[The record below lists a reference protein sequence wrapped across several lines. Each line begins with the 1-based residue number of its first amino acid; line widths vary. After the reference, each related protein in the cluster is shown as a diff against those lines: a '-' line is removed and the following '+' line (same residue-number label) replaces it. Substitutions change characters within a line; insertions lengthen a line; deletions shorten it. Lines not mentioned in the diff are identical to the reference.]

1 MDILEQYGI
10 PRPAGWFSDGGAST
24 PDRIIQNRLIIS
36 QICHSC
42 AKPLAFER
50 YCSHCGHDSCIKCTG
65 EVPGN
70 IPKHIIPT
78 SSAPYKEHNHTDRAP
93 ELPTQ
98 EHPISEDGQPTR
110 VTLGMARR
118 RKTPRLV
125 SEPET
130 SKTPRPTRQKSRL
143 IPKIDQELL
152 KPVRKKTIAV
162 PTEVSSSV
170 KNNPFFMADRGTVK
184 KPSEPTI
191 TARSVQVERKPKHS
205 DCVPDRLLSKSPRAS
220 HVQKE
225 CSDPSCRAT
234 HAGHHPTRHS
244 ISCATQRSLGA
255 LVVEGND
262 LDMIDEDKDRH
273 EVKHAPAVEKS
284 PSRHKLQ
291 MKIDQ
296 LYHHGQD
303 MHHSQHIMEHLAAGV
318 NTLPSSAT
326 EEKSPRGPDGRSRM
340 DNYKLSAH
348 SQPTSDH
355 SLSQD
360 ETVTIGTETTKHSLS
375 RDTAVPGEIE
385 SKPLNLN
392 EHKGDRH
399 PRPNS
404 HEPHVNTHNDAHWI
418 KSALGTHGQ
427 ACDVQEHHS
436 RSPTSRPTGA
446 KPTPAPQ
453 TPNKGRGTSH
463 EENGK
468 NTPQAQN
475 TPLPD
480 KTHSVSPGS
489 CKRPKELDE
498 PVPGVHMLRKTIPRD
513 DPEKS
518 NAETTNISSWR
529 TQLRKVDKS
538 PEQPSNQRL
547 TPSHVE
553 NWRSELSSVNQRTP
567 VSEKD
572 KKEDCINCNP
582 NQYISPQAENSSQS
596 FAEVGL
602 QKKPELELSTAFK
615 SPIPRLKVTD
625 VELSLARQGDE
636 ELMAK
641 RQELHDK
648 EAEEQNS
655 PQPPGKKDDPE
666 RKDSLMST
674 VIHDPTPM
682 MPYKHMCAW
691 RARYMDLKSQV
702 DQLGDETGCP
712 LSDGRAGTLCSH
724 THTDI
729 DIEGLTVVMHFK
741 GKDDLVVNTD
751 LTEGL
756 QEHHKQQGTRD

>member
-1 MDILEQYGI
+1 
-10 PRPAGWFSDGGAST
+10 
-24 PDRIIQNRLIIS
+24 
-36 QICHSC
+36 
-42 AKPLAFER
+42 
-50 YCSHCGHDSCIKCTG
+50 
-65 EVPGN
+65 
-70 IPKHIIPT
+70 
-78 SSAPYKEHNHTDRAP
+78 
-93 ELPTQ
+93 
-98 EHPISEDGQPTR
+98 
-110 VTLGMARR
+110 
-118 RKTPRLV
+118 
-125 SEPET
+125 
-130 SKTPRPTRQKSRL
+130 
-143 IPKIDQELL
+143 
-152 KPVRKKTIAV
+152 
-162 PTEVSSSV
+162 
-170 KNNPFFMADRGTVK
+170 
-184 KPSEPTI
+184 
-191 TARSVQVERKPKHS
+191 
-205 DCVPDRLLSKSPRAS
+205 
-220 HVQKE
+220 
-225 CSDPSCRAT
+225 
-234 HAGHHPTRHS
+234 
-244 ISCATQRSLGA
+244 
-255 LVVEGND
+255 
-262 LDMIDEDKDRH
+262 
-273 EVKHAPAVEKS
+273 
-284 PSRHKLQ
+284 
-291 MKIDQ
+291 
-296 LYHHGQD
+296 
-303 MHHSQHIMEHLAAGV
+303 MEHLAAGV

-326 EEKSPRGPDGRSRM
+326 EEKSPREPDGRSKM
-340 DNYKLSAH
+340 DNYKLK
-348 SQPTSDH
+348 
-355 SLSQD
+355 
-360 ETVTIGTETTKHSLS
+360 TTKHSLS

-418 KSALGTHGQ
+418 KSALGSHGQ

-489 CKRPKELDE
+489 CKHPKELDE
-498 PVPGVHMLRKTIPRD
+498 PVPGVHMLRKTVPRD
-513 DPEKS
+513 DPEKPK
-518 NAETTNISSWR
+518 AETTNISSWR

-547 TPSHVE
+547 TPSHVK

-582 NQYISPQAENSSQS
+582 NQYISPQVENSSQS

-602 QKKPELELSTAFK
+602 QKKPELEKNAAFK

-712 LSDGRAGTLCSH
+712 LSDGRVGTLCSH

-751 LTEGL
+751 LREGL
-756 QEHHKQQGTRD
+756 QEHHKQQGTKN